1 MNRFYTFLLLFVSS
15 VLYPQKGYEMKL
27 ENYFNYFP
35 YSEKGFKTYRELYQS
50 AFLLESEMIKIEE
63 NHHIN
68 MGFNVIKNWQTK
80 RFLDRIDVIAYYKYE
95 KNDWS
100 FRMGLFQKENYLDKY
115 PRLLFSEEV
124 IRQKPIL
131 NGFLLE
137 KKYESGYVN
146 LWLDWTGFDHKVSKE
161 SFFVGASGGYD
172 KGIFYLRH
180 YNYLFHWLEL
190 LDPENAN
197 GAVSVKDNLKS
208 LTSVGLQY
216 EDKNQSLKAKMALGY
231 VFSFER
237 DRGTNLS
244 EAPMGFLWEV
254 EGAYQWF
261 SVKNTMYLGKDQA
274 VFYERYGDFLYWG
287 DTYKN
292 EYNRTDFAFNF
303 IKDNRYEVYFE
314 HSIHHIYQKWVHQNK
329 VCLSVYLSKFKN

>member
-1 MNRFYTFLLLFVSS
+1 MKRFLILICWVSCGFL
-15 VLYPQKGYEMKL
+15 YAQKSYEMRL
-27 ENYFNYFP
+27 ENYLSYFP
-35 YSEKGFKTYRELYQS
+35 YSQKGFKTYREWYQS
-50 AFLLESEMIKIEE
+50 AFLLESEMIQMQEH
-63 NHHIN
+63 HHIN
-68 MGFNVIKNWQTK
+68 LGFNVIKNWKTK

-115 PRLLFSEEV
+115 PRLLFSEETLK
-124 IRQKPIL
+124 QKPIL
-131 NGFLLE
+131 NGFLVE
-137 KKYESGYVN
+137 KSYQNGYAN
-146 LWLDWTGFDHKVSKE
+146 LWLDWTGFDPKVSKE

-172 KGIFYLRH
+172 KGIFLVRH

-216 EDKNQSLKAKMALGY
+216 EDKNHHWKVKTMLGY

-237 DRGTNLS
+237 DRGENLS
-244 EAPMGFLWEV
+244 ESPMGFLWEV
-254 EGAYQWF
+254 EGAFKWF
-261 SVKNTMYLGKDQA
+261 SVKNTMYLGQDQA

-287 DTYKN
+287 DTYKKG
-292 EYNRTDFAFNF
+292 YNRTDFTFNLM
-303 IKDNRYEVYFE
+303 KENRYKVYFE
-314 HSIHHIYQKWVHQNK
+314 HSIHHIYQQWVHQNK